1 MKTVLQHGTLLD
13 VVNDRSIADASI
25 YMVDGRIEAIENG
38 DAPIRDGYETIDLT
52 GKYIIPGMV
61 DIHQHIHYTR
71 TYGNLWEQMKL
82 NIPALTIRSIK
93 NMLAEL
99 RMGITTVRSGGD
111 VYDIDRTLRAMVEHG
126 YIMGPRMLI
135 CGKPLA
141 ITGSHVPDSF
151 AQWVDGVDEFTKW
164 TRERASRYDWVK
176 VFGSYGLTKPYYNGE
191 YERPEITLTELKA
204 VCDAAHNAQKKVMI
218 HCSGSAAVEIAMHA
232 DVDTIEHGTGM
243 TFEQAQYIKEHN
255 IAYVPTMTAK
265 TETLNPISDRGAQW
279 IEDQRKF
286 IPFSDFGLKNAVKA
300 GVLISMGLDSLG
312 VVGDEARQFEE
323 IGGMGKWDVLRACTL
338 NGAKTLDMEDEIGS
352 VEPGKFADIAVLN
365 SDPFESWYNLE
376 DVYMVVSRG
385 VVRKVE
391 DIGLTYEFESRDYN
405 SIIPE
410 LYI

>member
-1 MKTVLQHGTLLD
+1 MKTVLQHGTMFD
-13 VVNDRSIADASI
+13 VVKKEMLADANI
-25 YMVDGRIEAIENG
+25 YIVDDRIEAVEG
-38 DAPIRDGYETIDLT
+38 GELPVREDYTPVDLT
-52 GKYIIPGMV
+52 GKYIVPGLV
-61 DIHQHIHYTR
+61 DMHQHFLYKR

-82 NIPALTIRSIK
+82 NIPALTIRSLK
-93 NMLAEL
+93 SMMATL

-111 VYDIDRTLRAMVEHG
+111 LYDIDLTLREMIEHG
-126 YIMGPRMLI
+126 YIMGPHMIL

-164 TRERASRYDWVK
+164 TRQRASRYDWVK
-176 VFGSYGLTKPYYNGE
+176 VFGSYGLTKPFWNGE
-191 YERPEITLTELKA
+191 YERPEITLPELKA
-204 VCDAAHNAQKKVMI
+204 VCEAAHNAQKKVMI

-232 DVDTIEHGTGM
+232 GVDTIEHGTGM
-243 TFEQAQYIKEHN
+243 TPEQARYIKEHN

-265 TETLNPISDRGAQW
+265 TETLNPIYDRGAQW
-279 IEDQRKF
+279 IEDQRRF
-286 IPFSDFGLKNAVKA
+286 IPFSDFGLKNAVEA

-323 IGGMGKWDVLRACTL
+323 IGGMSKWEVLRACTL
-338 NGAKTLDMEDEIGS
+338 NGAVTLGMEEDIGS
-352 VEPGKFADIAVLN
+352 VEPGKVADISILN
-365 SDPFESWYNLE
+365 TDPFESWYNLE

-385 VVRKVE
+385 IVRKVE

-405 SIIPE
+405 SIIPS